1 MVEHWAH
8 QLLILSY
15 FQRGISGRFAELPL
29 RGLQSGMVP
38 GRWSACSVAQTCST
52 LATLWTGPPGSSVH
66 GILQARILVWVATPS
81 SREIVRTQGLNPCLL
96 HLLHRQADSLV
107 PPRKPWQVEGLQ
119 QMSTK
124 GIRDRTRIMTRQ
136 NLSDKLFI
144 RDIWAPGGPAWK

>member
-52 LATLWTGPPGSSVH
+52 LATLWTGPSGSSVH
-66 GILQARILVWVATPS
+66 GILQARILVWVATLL
-81 SREIVRTQGLNPCLL
+81 QGN
-96 HLLHRQADSLV
+96 RQDTGIEPVSLTS
-107 PPRKPWQVEGLQ
+107 PAQAGRFFSAAQEAL
-119 QMSTK
+119 
-124 GIRDRTRIMTRQ
+124 
-136 NLSDKLFI
+136 
-144 RDIWAPGGPAWK
+144 ACGGPSTNVYQRNSGQDENHDKAKPVRQTFH